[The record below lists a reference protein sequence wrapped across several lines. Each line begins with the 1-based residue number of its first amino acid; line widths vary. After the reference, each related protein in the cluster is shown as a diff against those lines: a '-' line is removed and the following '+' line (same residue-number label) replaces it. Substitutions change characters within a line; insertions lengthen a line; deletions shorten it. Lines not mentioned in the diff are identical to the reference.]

1 MKEPESFVRYIESIQ
16 KRLDIPEYFELS
28 QELLESQSS
37 IETLMTRVLTNT
49 SNAGDKYAI
58 LEIIK
63 QWILN
68 LKEER
73 T

>member
-1 MKEPESFVRYIESIQ
+1 MKEPERFIRYIESIQ
-16 KRLDIPEYFELS
+16 QRLDIPECFELS

-37 IETLMTRVLTNT
+37 IETLMTRLLTNT
-49 SNAGDKYAI
+49 SGAGDKYAM

-63 QWILN
+63 QWLAS
-68 LKEER
+68 KEEEK

>member
-1 MKEPESFVRYIESIQ
+1 MKKPDDFIRYIESIQ
-16 KRLDIPEYFELS
+16 KRLDIPECFELS